1 MEITSIL
8 KLIVWKIKYFGKL
21 KINITRHI
29 RKGARIKINN
39 GKIIIGRGLG
49 LNYNSQI
56 SANGG
61 NIEIGKGVNFNVNCI
76 CVSPF
81 PFQMFLH
88 IGVNFN
94 VNCIC
99 VSHNFIKIEDKCSF
113 GPNVCIYD
121 HDHAFDENGKVP
133 GKFKNEDVFIGE
145 NVWVGANT
153 VILRG
158 TKIGKNSIIGAGCIV
173 KGEVPNNSIVTMD
186 RKLIIKKLEKKRKNI
201 NEN

>member
-61 NIEIGKGVNFNVNCI
+61 NIEIGK
-76 CVSPF
+76 
-81 PFQMFLH
+81 
-88 IGVNFN
+88 GVNFN

-173 KGEVPNNSIVTMD
+173 KGEVPNNSIITMD